1 MSETQSCCN
10 MDMCKTARLWQEN
23 SALRAV
29 VEEQEKELSLLREA
43 VGHCYGIVTEPRVLF
58 EEEMMEQ
65 YATAILFDEP
75 QSLIAE
81 ASSAENM
88 REELELYRKTYGIG
102 YPPNCT

>member
-10 MDMCKTARLWQEN
+10 TDMCKMARLLQEN

-65 YATAILFDEP
+65 YATAVLFDEP

-81 ASSAENM
+81 ASSVENIF
-88 REELELYRKTYGIG
+88 EQLAPYRGKSENGC
-102 YPPNCT
+102 PPNCS